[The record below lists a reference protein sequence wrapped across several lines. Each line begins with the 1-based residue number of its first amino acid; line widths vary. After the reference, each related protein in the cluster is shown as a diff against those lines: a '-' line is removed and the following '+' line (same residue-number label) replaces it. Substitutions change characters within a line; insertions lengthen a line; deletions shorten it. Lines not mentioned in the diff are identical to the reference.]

1 MKATQTTLEQG
12 NYLMK
17 ETLNQLQIVFT
28 VAIANTLFST
38 TAIAQP
44 YPPLNSKPHLAAVS
58 GQAYTFTMTL
68 PKRSSNYKK
77 LSFSL
82 MNLDRQSIVPLP
94 LNLKNTV
101 VRTKNAIALKSTFID
116 ETGTLWVEFNSSIPA
131 NTPLTVT
138 FKAQEPLLAGQ
149 YQYQIAAYPTS
160 GASAEFV
167 KDGTFVSR

>member
-1 MKATQTTLEQG
+1 
-12 NYLMK
+12 MK

-28 VAIANTLFST
+28 IAIASTLFST
-38 TAIAQP
+38 TTIAQP
-44 YPPLNSKPHLAAVS
+44 YPPLNSKPHLAAVN
-58 GQAYTFTMTL
+58 GQSYTFTMTL
-68 PKRSSNYKK
+68 PKRSSRYKK

-82 MNLDRQSIVPLP
+82 TNLDRQSIVPLP

-101 VRTKNAIALKSTFID
+101 ARAESAIALKSTFID
-116 ETGTLWVEFNSSIPA
+116 EAGTLWVEFDSSVPA
-131 NTPLTVT
+131 NTPVTVT

-149 YQYQIAAYPTS
+149 YRYLIAAYPTS